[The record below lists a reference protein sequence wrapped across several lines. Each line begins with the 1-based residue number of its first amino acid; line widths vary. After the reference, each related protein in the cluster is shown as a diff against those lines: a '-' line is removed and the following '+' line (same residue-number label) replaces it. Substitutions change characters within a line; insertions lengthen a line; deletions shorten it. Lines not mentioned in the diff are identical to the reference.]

1 LWVAMWSE
9 SALRRAQLG
18 SELRSRH
25 IESRSETVRRRATRF
40 TWVSRWLS
48 IQAARSLHFLVLCYL
63 LVFIVI
69 QWGWCSLTWDQGK
82 EALPS

>member
-1 LWVAMWSE
+1 MPPDPLRADLLWSQCGRTLHGP
-9 SALRRAQLG
+9 LR

-48 IQAARSLHFLVLCYL
+48 IQAARSLHFSRLAAR
-63 LVFIVI
+63 
-69 QWGWCSLTWDQGK
+69 QPAGPR
-82 EALPS
+82 ARR